1 MLFDL
6 RGRGRRRTI
15 QAIYLFLA
23 ILLGGGLVFFGI
35 GGGGSG
41 GGLLNAVGQ
50 NGGGGG
56 TDTFQAAVTAAEKR
70 VSVAPTDAAAWAALT
85 QARYQ
90 VAASGDGFD
99 ATTNTFTAKGKA
111 ELAQART
118 SWNRYLALKPKSP
131 NVDVANEM
139 VRVFEPAG
147 LNLPT
152 EAVATQEIV
161 AGANPSSPNAF
172 TTLAVLAYLASQ
184 TRKGDLAAAKAVSL
198 EPKPQQAALKAQ
210 LATAKTEA
218 AAEVAALAKQASG
231 VGTTATLPDGS
242 AGP

>member
-6 RGRGRRRTI
+6 RGRGKRRTI

-23 ILLGGGLVFFGI
+23 VLLGGGLIFFGI

-50 NGGGGG
+50 NGGGGSNS
-56 TDTFQAAVTAAEKR
+56 FQTAVTAAEKR
-70 VSVAPTDAAAWAALT
+70 VKLAPTDAAAWAALT
-85 QARYQ
+85 QARYE
-90 VAASGDGFD
+90 VAASGDRFD
-99 ATTNTFTAKGKA
+99 STTDTFTAKGKA
-111 ELAQART
+111 VLVKARM
-118 SWNRYLALKPKSP
+118 SWNSYLALKPKTP

-139 VRVFEPAG
+139 VRVFEPAV

-161 AGANPSSPNAF
+161 AAQEPTSPNAF
-172 TTLAVLAYLASQ
+172 TTLAVLSYLASQ

-198 EPKPQQAALKAQ
+198 EPKAQQAALKSQ
-210 LATAKTEA
+210 LSTAKIQA

>member
-6 RGRGRRRTI
+6 RGRGKRRTI

-50 NGGGGG
+50 NGSGGGSNA
-56 TDTFQAAVTAAEKR
+56 FQAAATAAEKR
-70 VSVAPTDAAAWAALT
+70 VKLAPTDAAGWAALT
-85 QARYQ
+85 QARYE
-90 VAASGDGFD
+90 VAASGDGFN

-111 ELAQART
+111 ELAKART
-118 SWNRYLALKPKSP
+118 AWHQYLALKPKKP
-131 NVDVANEM
+131 DADVANLM

-161 AGANPSSPNAF
+161 AGQNPTSPNAF

-198 EPKPQQAALKAQ
+198 EPKAQQAALKSQ
-210 LATAKTEA
+210 LATAKIEA
-218 AAEVAALAKQASG
+218 AAEVAAVAKQASG

>member
-23 ILLGGGLVFFGI
+23 VLLGGGLIFFGI

-56 TDTFQAAVTAAEKR
+56 SNSFQATVTAAEKQVKLR
-70 VSVAPTDAAAWAALT
+70 PKDPAAWAALT
-85 QARYQ
+85 QARYE
-90 VAASGDGFD
+90 VAASGDGFNS
-99 ATTNTFTAKGKA
+99 TTDTFTAKGKSQ
-111 ELAQART
+111 LAAART
-118 SWNRYLALKPKSP
+118 AWNQYLALKPKAA
-131 NVDVANEM
+131 NADVANEM
-139 VRVFEPAG
+139 VRAFEPAG
-147 LNLPT
+147 LNLPS
-152 EAVATQEIV
+152 EAVSTQEIV
-161 AGANPSSPNAF
+161 VGQNPASPNAY
-172 TTLAVLAYLASQ
+172 TTLAVLSYLASQ

-198 EPKPQQAALKAQ
+198 EPKAQQATLKSQ
-210 LATAKTEA
+210 LATAKIQA
-218 AAEVAALAKQASG
+218 QAEVAALAKQASG

>member
-6 RGRGRRRTI
+6 RGRGKRRTI

-23 ILLGGGLVFFGI
+23 ILLGGGLIFFGI

-56 TDTFQAAVTAAEKR
+56 ANSFQGAVIAAEKR
-70 VSVAPTDAAAWAALT
+70 VKLAPTDAAAWAALT
-85 QARYQ
+85 QARYE
-90 VAASGDGFD
+90 VAASGAGFNS
-99 ATTNTFTAKGKA
+99 TTDTFTAKGKA
-111 ELAQART
+111 ELAQARI
-118 SWNRYLALKPKSP
+118 SWDRYLALKPTKP
-131 NVDVANEM
+131 DVDVAKEM

-161 AGANPSSPNAF
+161 AAQNPTSPNAF

-184 TRKGDLAAAKAVSL
+184 TRKGDLAAAKAVGL
-198 EPKPQQAALKAQ
+198 EPKAQQAALKAQ
-210 LATAKTEA
+210 LATAKIEA
-218 AAEVAALAKQASG
+218 AAQVAALAKQASG
-231 VGTTATLPDGS
+231 VGTTATLPGGS

>member
-6 RGRGRRRTI
+6 RGRGKRRTI

-50 NGGGGG
+50 NGGGGSNS
-56 TDTFQAAVTAAEKR
+56 FQASATAAEKR
-70 VSVAPTDAAAWAALT
+70 VALAPTDATAWAALT

-90 VAASGDGFD
+90 VAASGDGFN

-111 ELAQART
+111 ELAKART
-118 SWNRYLALKPKSP
+118 AWNRYLALKPKKP

-198 EPKPQQAALKAQ
+198 EPKAQQAALKAQ

-231 VGTTATLPDGS
+231 VGTTAALPDGS

>member
-6 RGRGRRRTI
+6 RGRGKRRTI
-15 QAIYLFLA
+15 QGIYLFLA
-23 ILLGGGLVFFGI
+23 VLLGGGLIFFGI

-50 NGGGGG
+50 NGGGGSDPF
-56 TDTFQAAVTAAEKR
+56 TSEVTAAQKR
-70 VSVAPTDAAAWAALT
+70 IRAAPTDQAAWAALT
-85 QARYQ
+85 MAQYE
-90 VAASGDGFD
+90 VAASGSGYDS
-99 ATTNTFTAKGKA
+99 TTNTFTKQGKA

-118 SWNRYLALKPKSP
+118 SWDHYLSLKPKTP
-131 NVDVANEM
+131 DGDLATAM

-147 LNLPT
+147 LNLPAQ
-152 EAVATQEIV
+152 AVSTQEIV
-161 AGANPSSPNAF
+161 VAQNATSPDQY

-198 EPKPQQAALKAQ
+198 EPKAQQAALKAQ

-218 AAEVAALAKQASG
+218 AAEVSAEASQASG
-231 VGTTATLPDGS
+231 VGTTATLPDG
-242 AGP
+242 